1 MRFQSTHLLA
11 MFGALLIVGSSALA
25 GKGEK
30 TKPQDLQLS
39 GTVVKEYVSKKG
51 KDGKSYN
58 IEALFLKTEKGKI
71 RLPQPKLKN
80 KDGSSTGAIK
90 LNDFIN
96 QKVNVKVT
104 GWTRTDKKGG
114 ESYSIYK
121 IVSMQRVTLR

>member
-1 MRFQSTHLLA
+1 MRFQSTQLLA
-11 MFGALLIVGSSALA
+11 MLGALLIVGSSALA

-80 KDGSSTGAIK
+80 KDGSTGAIK

-96 QKVNVKVT
+96 QKVNVKAT
-104 GWTRTDKKGG
+104 GWTRKDKKGG

-121 IVSMQRVTLR
+121 IVSMQRVTQR